1 MWSRYEGIGAICLDA
16 FSAPSVQ
23 LWLAYSHTN
32 VHRQNHSAD
41 VSVKLKLVSI
51 SQSKSKVKEIII
63 LTLIKNSFK
72 RYVREQLVDFPQDIR
87 FAGKRCIAIPDLYN
101 IFPVSNANTDA
112 NNLIVWKINRQQTVN
127 KYSSMQLIC
136 WDSSFIVEECTHS

>member
-1 MWSRYEGIGAICLDA
+1 MKAQGPLVLM
-16 FSAPSVQ
+16 PS
-23 LWLAYSHTN
+23 L
-32 VHRQNHSAD
+32 HRQYSSDQPTAIQMFTISD
-41 VSVKLKLVSI
+41 EASVKLKLVSI
-51 SQSKSKVKEIII
+51 SQSKSKVKEISI

-101 IFPVSNANTDA
+101 ILPVSNANTDA
-112 NNLIVWKINRQQTVN
+112 NNLVVWKINRRQTVN

-136 WDSSFIVEECTHS
+136 WDSSFIVEGCTHV